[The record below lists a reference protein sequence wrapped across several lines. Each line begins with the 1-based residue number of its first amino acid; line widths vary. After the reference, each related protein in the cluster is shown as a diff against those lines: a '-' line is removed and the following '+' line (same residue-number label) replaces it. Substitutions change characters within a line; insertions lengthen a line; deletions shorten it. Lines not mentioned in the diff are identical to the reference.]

1 MNWNAA
7 KNARL
12 PFLEHTRQELQQ
24 KQPQAPS
31 LPSEQVITAALGNL
45 V

>member
-12 PFLEHTRQELQQ
+12 TLEHTRQELQQ

-31 LPSEQVITAALGNL
+31 LPSEQVITAALGNF